1 MASLL
6 DSPMRQSLVQHFDVV
21 VVIWVLALVV
31 GWSMVALAR
40 APMSD
45 AGWSFGTQSGPA
57 WVVPTDSPHN

>member
-1 MASLL
+1 
-6 DSPMRQSLVQHFDVV
+6 MRQSLVQHFDVV

-40 APMSD
+40 APLSD

-57 WVVPTDSPHN
+57 WVVPTDSPRN

>member
-1 MASLL
+1 LASLL

>member
-57 WVVPTDSPHN
+57 WGVPTDSPHN